1 MSTVDRITS
10 LAKQKGITQAFI
22 CDQFNLNRN
31 WFATIRKYNI
41 KISDERLNVI
51 AGILGTT
58 VAYLKEETDDPSVP
72 SPQKE
77 KSPSNDGLLADE
89 QAVLSIYRMTP
100 PEKRLDFIRQL
111 IALVPDEDQTELA
124 AFVLEAIKTSK

>member
-41 KISDERLNVI
+41 KISDERLNII

-58 VAYLKEETDDPSVP
+58 VAYLKEETDDPSVS
-72 SPQKE
+72 SPEKE
-77 KSPSNDGLLADE
+77 KSPSEVDELLNDPLNKELWSRLVKMPQAKKAALLA
-89 QAVLSIYRMTP
+89 
-100 PEKRLDFIRQL
+100 L
-111 IALVPDEDQTELA
+111 IQDQE
-124 AFVLEAIKTSK
+124 SN

>member
-41 KISDERLNVI
+41 KISDERLNII

-58 VAYLKEETDDPSVP
+58 VAYLKEETDDPAVP
-72 SPQKE
+72 SLEKE
-77 KSPSNDGLLADE
+77 KSPSNDGLSENEKVML
-89 QAVLSIYRMTP
+89 QLFRTV
-100 PEKRLDFIRQL
+100 PEDR
-111 IALVPDEDQTELA
+111 QTELLSLIESA
-124 AFVLEAIKTSK
+124 LKMNGLLQ

>member
-1 MSTVDRITS
+1 MAEILQVPNNTYNQWENEKRQPDHDMLVRIAEYFGVTVDYLLGREEEV
-10 LAKQKGITQAFI
+10 QKG
-22 CDQFNLNRN
+22 
-31 WFATIRKYNI
+31 
-41 KISDERLNVI
+41 
-51 AGILGTT
+51 
-58 VAYLKEETDDPSVP
+58 
-72 SPQKE
+72 

>member
-41 KISDERLNVI
+41 KISDERLNII

-72 SPQKE
+72 SPEKE
-77 KSPSNDGLLADE
+77 KSPSEVDELL
-89 QAVLSIYRMTP
+89 S
-100 PEKRLDFIRQL
+100 K
-111 IALVPDEDQTELA
+111 PDITELLELYRA
-124 AFVLEAIKTSK
+124 LTPGEQRKALSVLKALKETE

>member
-1 MSTVDRITS
+1 MNTVDRITN
-10 LAKQKGITQAFI
+10 LAKSKGITQAFI
-22 CDQFNLNRN
+22 SKQLGVHRN
-31 WFATIRKYNI
+31 WLSCVKRDNV
-41 KISDERLNVI
+41 KISEERLRI
-51 AGILGTT
+51 ISDILGTT
-58 VAYLKEETDDPSVP
+58 VAYLKGETDDL

-111 IALVPDEDQTELA
+111 ITLVPDEDQTELA